1 MSRIVWISALLLI
14 TPLLAAPQYRKP
26 FLQRLIEDGFA
37 SSETN
42 VVYFIYSKTVNA
54 GLFGG
59 SFPKILITGLE
70 GESKR
75 IKGQNQQFNIAAQSL
90 VVIDARNEPM
100 HNNRCLIYLIK
111 ELQRVRNPGS
121 NKFVL
126 LVDKTFPER
135 LSLQYLRDALLNLG
149 IGYAVVLPYDQVNSP
164 HEPRRLIRISFTQQ
178 LTARTTKFPNLRR
191 LFRLNGQSLD
201 GMRVSGALFQF
212 FPFSYITPSRQWAGT
227 DYYLWSL
234 ISTQLRLRLEF
245 KYVNRAGPTYSSGA
259 YSLAMLNK
267 SVNFVATRDMAVLD
281 DAPKLHLTSRDYFN
295 LVVPKPVKL
304 NLIDAMVQPF
314 NGTVWLMIGVLL
326 GVRVFAG
333 YLQDLFGLLDRSGK
347 VCKWWYSLQAP
358 HCPCPQWVQLAADVL
373 TFLLIEAY
381 LAQVTSLLLTLRFI
395 EGPRDLN
402 EFIASNIR
410 IVEPYE
416 STLSLVQVE
425 TGQRAL
431 LKTRFV
437 KRTAEELARPNQ
449 DDAFVELR
457 SRVAFQSYGT
467 EPFDPVTGRRNFYL
481 LDEPLADV
489 RFQYS
494 FAKETAFMGVAQDY
508 MLRCEENGLR
518 MRMDESFE
526 RWAKIQ
532 HLRKEYGINGT
543 VLEFSDLNSLWICMG
558 IGWLSSG
565 LLLLAERFVH
575 SRMVRRAS

>member
-1 MSRIVWISALLLI
+1 MTEQP
-14 TPLLAAPQYRKP
+14 TPKYRKP

-42 VVYFIYSKTVNA
+42 VVYFIYSKPVND
-54 GLFGG
+54 GLFGR
-59 SFPKILITGLE
+59 SYPRVLIAGLE

-75 IKGQNQQFNIAAQSL
+75 IKGQNQQFNIVTQSL

-126 LVDKTFPER
+126 LVDKTFQER
-135 LSLQYLRDALLNLG
+135 LSLQYLWDALLNLG
-149 IGYAVVLPYDQVNSP
+149 IGYARST
-164 HEPRRLIRISFTQQ
+164 SM
-178 LTARTTKFPNLRR
+178 TKFPNLRP
-191 LFRLNGQSLD
+191 LFRFDGQSLD
-201 GMRVSGALFQF
+201 GMRVSGALFHF
-212 FPFSYITPSRQWAGT
+212 FPFSDITPSQQWAGT
-227 DYYLWSL
+227 DFYLWSL

-245 KYVNRAGPTYSSGA
+245 RYVNRAGATYSSGA

-267 SVNFVATRDMAVLD
+267 SVDFVVTRDIVVLEH
-281 DAPKLHLTSRDYFN
+281 APKLHLTSRDYFN

-314 NGTVWLMIGVLL
+314 NGTVWLMIGTLL
-326 GVRVFAG
+326 GVRVLAG

-347 VCKWWYSLQAP
+347 VGKWWRSLQAP
-358 HCPCPQWVQLAADVL
+358 HCPYPQWVQLAADVL
-373 TFLLIEAY
+373 TCLLIEAY
-381 LAQVTSLLLTLRFI
+381 LAQVTSLLLTLRYI

-402 EFIASNIR
+402 EFIASNMR

-431 LKTRFV
+431 LRTRFV
-437 KRTAEELARPNQ
+437 KRTAEELARPNP
-449 DDAFVELR
+449 DDVFVELR

-467 EPFDPVTGRRNFYL
+467 EPFDLVTGRRNFYL

-494 FAKETAFMGVAQDY
+494 FAKETAFMG
-508 MLRCEENGLR
+508 ENGLR

-526 RWAKIQ
+526 RWPKIQ

-543 VLEFSDLNSLWICMG
+543 VLEFSDLNSLWI
-558 IGWLSSG
+558 
-565 LLLLAERFVH
+565 
-575 SRMVRRAS
+575 